1 MATIMSTKD
10 LWRRLGGQKPLP
22 GRSVSEVESG
32 ALGVWGAKA
41 VFLPEGSFCV
51 ALNETTHLTI
61 VFPLA
66 PLPSLLGFFMA
77 ALVFELEHL
86 GISGSVIKA
95 EVEREF
101 GEVTFLRHSNRS
113 LLGSLN
119 DVCYH
124 LACALEGEGRGDPDT
139 VLNIQHELNEMPHA
153 NREMPFPCDAALLLF
168 SGGGEA

>member
-101 GEVTFLRHSNRS
+101 GEVTFLRHSNR
-113 LLGSLN
+113 
-119 DVCYH
+119 
-124 LACALEGEGRGDPDT
+124 
-139 VLNIQHELNEMPHA
+139 
-153 NREMPFPCDAALLLF
+153 
-168 SGGGEA
+168 